1 MLGQELHGRSRPI
14 HTRHVY
20 VHQHQVRLDSG
31 HGYQS
36 LFSGRRLSNQ
46 PQACSRAEHRSRG
59 GARQHTIVDDE
70 YTVFLPVRWRVR
82 DVAQLNKKTLTR
94 PLALASYLG
103 LLTLGVVGL
112 NLLER
117 NFITA
122 HPDEVGRLAFLV
134 IAGMILNIPEV
145 RIDRGRLT
153 LTAIASGAA
162 AVLLNPLNAT
172 IVGLACSVGVARRG
186 AKTIV
191 MNGIMQAWISCV
203 GAVVAA
209 QFYSGGALPLGPRL
223 LALGVAIVANWLTV
237 TVALSL
243 STGESAYSIV
253 RNNFTPSFYFAFGYF
268 GLAALLLSY
277 VLDGSVLGYFLATIV
292 CVLALALTD
301 TIAGRRVRRVLE
313 SELSDADR
321 HLFHSRAV
329 EGVVHNLRNH
339 MATALAYLKEID
351 TRKLESPD
359 RESLETATDAAN
371 DAVAVLRDLAQGAT
385 PKVSYAPNPVDLNE
399 LVIRAVGMA
408 RPRAR
413 GKEVQFAVN
422 EAPADVGVKA
432 DPLLM
437 REVMTNL
444 LNNAIDAVS
453 LGGRVEISTGRRN
466 NGWPY
471 VSVAD
476 NGPGVSDD
484 HRHHLFEPHFTTKEG
499 GTGLGLFMSYGI
511 VREHQGQL
519 LFEGG
524 RRGAVF
530 TVVLPP
536 YRT

>member
-1 MLGQELHGRSRPI
+1 MKRFTAAWAFLLGLIALLVGMNVAFRNDDAVR
-14 HTRHVY
+14 TDLVTNVVY
-20 VHQHQVRLDSG
+20 LAVAAALMS
-31 HGYQS
+31 
-36 LFSGRRLSNQ
+36 
-46 PQACSRAEHRSRG
+46 
-59 GARQHTIVDDE
+59 
-70 YTVFLPVRWRVR
+70 LPVV
-82 DVAQLNKKTLTR
+82 K
-94 PLALASYLG
+94 
-103 LLTLGVVGL
+103 
-112 NLLER
+112 LE
-117 NFITA
+117 
-122 HPDEVGRLAFLV
+122 
-134 IAGMILNIPEV
+134 
-145 RIDRGRLT
+145 RGRLT
-153 LTAIASGAA
+153 LTGIIAVAA
-162 AVLLNPLNAT
+162 AILLNPLDATLVSLLVGIENARAPWPLLGNSLT
-172 IVGLACSVGVARRG
+172 FALATSAGALVSVA
-186 AKTIV
+186 
-191 MNGIMQAWISCV
+191 M
-203 GAVVAA
+203 
-209 QFYSGGALPLGPRL
+209 GGAHPPAFAGRVLVL
-223 LALGVAIVANWLTV
+223 LTV
-237 TVALSL
+237 TLANLVLASVALGL
-243 STGESAYSIV
+243 LRRESPAAV
-253 RNNFTPSFYFAFGYF
+253 FRHNVTASFFVAFGYF
-268 GLAALLLSY
+268 ALAGLLISY
-277 VLDGSVLGYFLATIV
+277 VLDGSLLGYFLATIV

-399 LVIRAVGMA
+399 LVTRAVGMA

-413 GKEVQFAVN
+413 GKEVQFAVH
-422 EAPADVGVKA
+422 EAPTDVGVRA

-444 LNNAIDAVS
+444 LNNAIDAVT

-484 HRHHLFEPHFTTKEG
+484 NRHHLFEPHFTTKEG

-519 LFEGG
+519 TYEGG

-530 TVVLPP
+530 TVSLPP
-536 YRT
+536 FNP